1 METRANNL
9 LVGSFVLLI
18 LVGTAVFFLW
28 LAKFQFDAEFSRYDV
43 HFQGSVSGL
52 KIGSSV
58 ELNGILVGEV
68 IDIHIDPEQVENVIV
83 TIEVPAETPVREN
96 TVASLQIK
104 GLTGGITVQLAGG
117 TQDAPTLQPK
127 PGEKRAVIASQA
139 SSFEQLLEDAPELL
153 QSLQILIGRASALLN
168 EENQASFAQSLRN
181 VSAMTGALAAR
192 TDDIE
197 TLFADASQTMANL
210 RDASDALKTTAG
222 TINSSV
228 ARNEP
233 EIAGLVDDLRATAK
247 TINTT
252 VTRSEPKVGGLVDDL
267 RATAKTMTQVA
278 NEVEALVAENRAPLR
293 DFTGEGLYELTNFLS
308 EARALIDGLNRVTTQ
323 VERDPAR
330 FIFGGQQQGYE
341 TQQ

>member
-28 LAKFQFDAEFSRYDV
+28 LAKFQFDAVFSRYDI

-52 KIGSSV
+52 KVGSSV
-58 ELNGILVGEV
+58 EINGILVGEV
-68 IDIHIDPEQVENVIV
+68 IDIRIDPAQVENVIV
-83 TIEVPAETPVREN
+83 TIEVPAETPVRED

-117 TQDAPTLQPK
+117 TQNAPPLRPK

-153 QSLQILIGRASALLN
+153 QSLQVLISRASTLLN
-168 EENQASFAQSLRN
+168 ENNQAAFAESLRN
-181 VSAMTGALAAR
+181 VSALTGALAAR

-197 TLFADASQTMANL
+197 TLFIGAAQTMDNL
-210 RDASDALKTTAG
+210 RDASDALKSTAGTIKTTAG
-222 TINSSV
+222 TINTTV
-228 ARNEP
+228 VRNEP
-233 EIAGLVDDLRATAK
+233 KIAGLVDDLRT
-247 TINTT
+247 
-252 VTRSEPKVGGLVDDL
+252 S
-267 RATAKTMTQVA
+267 AKTMTRVS
-278 NEVEALVAENRAPLR
+278 NEIEALVAENRAPLR

>member
-28 LAKFQFDAEFSRYDV
+28 LAKFQFDAVFSRYDIR
-43 HFQGSVSGL
+43 FQGSVSGL
-52 KIGSSV
+52 KVGSLV

-68 IDIHIDPEQVENVIV
+68 IDIRIDPEQVENVIV
-83 TIEVPAETPVREN
+83 TIEVPAETPVRED
-96 TVASLQIK
+96 TLASLQLK
-104 GLTGGITVQLAGG
+104 GLTGGITVQLAAG
-117 TQDAPTLQPK
+117 TQGAPPLLPE

-153 QSLQILIGRASALLN
+153 QSLQILVGRASALLN
-168 EENQASFAQSLRN
+168 EGNQAAFAESLRN
-181 VSAMTGALAAR
+181 LSALTGALAAR
-192 TDDIE
+192 TDDID
-197 TLFADASQTMANL
+197 TLFTGAAQTMANL

-222 TINSSV
+222 TINTTV

-233 EIAGLVDDLRATAK
+233 EVAGLIDDLRK
-247 TINTT
+247 
-252 VTRSEPKVGGLVDDL
+252 S
-267 RATAKTMTQVA
+267 AKTMTRVS
-278 NEVEALVAENRAPLR
+278 NEIEALVAENRAPLR
-293 DFTGEGLYELTNFLS
+293 DFTGEGLYELTSFLN

-341 TQQ
+341 TQK

>member
-18 LVGTAVFFLW
+18 LVGTTVFFLW
-28 LAKFQFDAEFSRYDV
+28 LAKFQFDAVFSRYDI

-52 KIGSSV
+52 KVGSSV

-83 TIEVPAETPVREN
+83 TIEVPAETPVRED
-96 TVASLQIK
+96 TLASLQIK

-117 TQDAPTLQPK
+117 TQTAAALVAK
-127 PGEKRAVIASQA
+127 PGQKRAVIPSEA

-153 QSLQILIGRASALLN
+153 QSLQLLVGRASALLN
-168 EENQASFAQSLRN
+168 ENNQAAFAQSLNN
-181 VSAMTGALAAR
+181 VSALTGALAAR
-192 TDDIE
+192 TDDID
-197 TLFADASQTMANL
+197 TLISSAVQTMDNL
-210 RDASDALKTTAG
+210 RQSSDALKATASTIQATAG
-222 TINSSV
+222 TIQ
-228 ARNEP
+228 ET
-233 EIAGLVDDLRATAK
+233 AG

-252 VTRSEPKVGGLVDDL
+252 VTRNEPQVAGLIDDL
-267 RATAKTMTQVA
+267 RKSAKTMTRVS
-278 NEVEALVAENRAPLR
+278 NEIEALVAENRVPLR

-330 FIFGGQQQGYE
+330 FLFGGQQQGYE
-341 TQQ
+341 TRQ

>member
-28 LAKFQFDAEFSRYDV
+28 LAKFQFDAVFSRYDI

-83 TIEVPAETPVREN
+83 TIEVPTETPVREN

-117 TQDAPTLQPK
+117 TQDAPVLRPK
-127 PGEKRAVIASQA
+127 PGEKRAIIASQA

-181 VSAMTGALAAR
+181 VSALTGALAAR

-222 TINSSV
+222 TINTTV

-252 VTRSEPKVGGLVDDL
+252 VTRSEPKVSGLVDDL

-341 TQQ
+341 TRQ

>member
-28 LAKFQFDAEFSRYDV
+28 LAKFQFDTVFSRYDI

-68 IDIHIDPEQVENVIV
+68 IDIRIDPEQVENVLV

-117 TQDAPTLQPK
+117 TQDAPALQPK
-127 PGEKRAVIASQA
+127 PGEKRAIIASQA

-181 VSAMTGALAAR
+181 VSALTGALAAR

-197 TLFADASQTMANL
+197 TLFGDAAQTMANL

-222 TINSSV
+222 TIDSTV
-228 ARNEP
+228 ARTEP
-233 EIAGLVDDLRATAK
+233 EIVGLVDDRRATAK

-252 VTRSEPKVGGLVDDL
+252 VSRSEPKVSGLVDDL

>member
-28 LAKFQFDAEFSRYDV
+28 LAKFQFDTVFSRYDI

-68 IDIHIDPEQVENVIV
+68 IDIRIDPEQVENVLV

-117 TQDAPTLQPK
+117 TQDAPALQPK
-127 PGEKRAVIASQA
+127 PGEKRAIIASQA

-181 VSAMTGALAAR
+181 VSALTGALAAR

-197 TLFADASQTMANL
+197 TLFGDAAQTMANL

-222 TINSSV
+222 TIDSTV
-228 ARNEP
+228 ARTEP
-233 EIAGLVDDLRATAK
+233 EIVGLVDDLRATAK

-252 VTRSEPKVGGLVDDL
+252 VSRSEPKVSGLVDDL

>member
-18 LVGTAVFFLW
+18 LAGTTVFFLW
-28 LAKFQFDAEFSRYDV
+28 LAKFQFDAVFSRYDI

-52 KIGSSV
+52 KVGSSV

-68 IDIHIDPEQVENVIV
+68 IDIQIDPEQVENVIV
-83 TIEVPAETPVREN
+83 TIEVPAETPVRED
-96 TVASLQIK
+96 TLASLQIK

-117 TQDAPTLQPK
+117 TQSAPPLVTK

-153 QSLQILIGRASALLN
+153 QSLQLLVGRASALLN
-168 EENQASFAQSLRN
+168 ENNQAAFAQSLNN
-181 VSAMTGALAAR
+181 VSALTGALAAR
-192 TDDIE
+192 TDDID
-197 TLFADASQTMANL
+197 TLISSAVLTMDNL
-210 RDASDALKTTAG
+210 RDFSDALKETAGTIQATAGTIQQTAG
-222 TINSSV
+222 TINNTV
-228 ARNEP
+228 TRNEP
-233 EIAGLVDDLRATAK
+233 QVAGLIDDLRK
-247 TINTT
+247 
-252 VTRSEPKVGGLVDDL
+252 S
-267 RATAKTMTQVA
+267 AKTMTRVS
-278 NEVEALVAENRAPLR
+278 NEIEALVAENRVPLR

-330 FIFGGQQQGYE
+330 FLFGGQQQGYE
-341 TQQ
+341 TRQ